1 MTRITTVLCAVA
13 IAVWASCAAAAPGD
27 PKVVDGITV
36 YLGVVPTELIRGYS
50 AGHEETTMHGGVPSG
65 SGFHHVVVF
74 FVDTRPHH
82 SENMQVRAT
91 VRPLGLAPE
100 VKVLQPMRV
109 GSTDTY
115 GNYFSMP
122 GGNPFGIAVE
132 LRRPG
137 ERNWH
142 RVDFEYRHPR

>member
-1 MTRITTVLCAVA
+1 MPRETTVLCAAA
-13 IAVWASCAAAAPGD
+13 IAVWASCAAAAPRD

-36 YLGVVPTELIRGYS
+36 YLGVVPTELIRRYS
-50 AGHEETTMHGGVPSG
+50 AKREETRMHVGVPSG
-65 SGFHHVVVF
+65 SGFHHVVVH
-74 FVDTRPHH
+74 FVDSRPHH
-82 SENMQVRAT
+82 SESKEVRAT

-100 VKVLQPMRV
+100 VRTLEPMRV
-109 GSTDTY
+109 GSADTY

-122 GGNPFGIAVE
+122 GGNPFEIAIG

-142 RVDFEYRHPR
+142 RVEIEYRRPW